1 MSSHPGST
9 MKDAIALAEYIR
21 DLGYMP
27 EQVQDFYPTPGTI
40 STCMYYT
47 GIDPMTMKPVY
58 VAKDMEEKKT
68 KKRHNATVT
77 FSRKEQK
84 EEMLQYLN
92 SVQLQNIMPDDVKG
106 KDCLKVLWAV
116 EYLHR
121 LAVDGKIRVQV
132 PMFEEDSQ
140 EKQGLLDEID
150 ALKADNKRLS
160 ELENGYVSSLNTLSE
175 EITTLKE
182 RIADIRKNVE
192 WTVRQAADTP
202 DYADEL
208 IEQLFSVIGK

>member
-1 MSSHPGST
+1 M
-9 MKDAIALAEYIR
+9 
-21 DLGYMP
+21 
-27 EQVQDFYPTPGTI
+27 
-40 STCMYYT
+40 
-47 GIDPMTMKPVY
+47 
-58 VAKDMEEKKT
+58 DMEK

-132 PMFEEDSQ
+132 PIFEEDSQ
-140 EKQGLLDEID
+140 EKKGLLDEITR
-150 ALKADNKRLS
+150 LKAELNVWESMPMVSKIMEQGNTINDLMNDIDAKTKYIVQLKQ
-160 ELENGYVSSLNTLSE
+160 ELELAKGGEHSYVDTINSLAE
-175 EITTLKE
+175 ENRKLK
-182 RIADIRKNVE
+182 V
-192 WTVRQAADTP
+192 
-202 DYADEL
+202 
-208 IEQLFSVIGK
+208 QLHS